1 MESVLKGGERMA
13 VDKKIIKPKPLMKLR
28 LFRVEKEMTIEQF
41 ADAIGYERKHY
52 SNIEKG
58 LVNPTTRLLSALCD
72 GFEMTVDE
80 AWELVKN
87 N

>member
-1 MESVLKGGERMA
+1 MA
-13 VDKKIIKPKPLMKLR
+13 VEKKDNKAKPLMKLR

-58 LVNPTTRLLSALCD
+58 LVKPTTRLLEALCD
-72 GFEMTVDE
+72 GFKMTLDE
-80 AWELVKN
+80 AWALVKN